1 MKPNEQEIERLLR
14 RAPKPSPP
22 AGLKDELLAGVSLTG
37 ANASSRAAS
46 RSSDSGGW
54 LRRWWPVLMPA
65 AASLVC
71 CVVLAFQRMEIRE
84 LRESI
89 AALLQKQDEAEMTAV
104 ISSSTNDF
112 AKTQAESAAKEL
124 EEINRL
130 KNRATQLYAEIV
142 ALEQVKKGNE
152 ELRAKL
158 NAPPTLNQEEL
169 GTDAEAEAKAK
180 SVKCV
185 NNLKQFGLCV
195 RLWMQENN
203 EVSPPDILS
212 MSNMLNTPKIL
223 VCQADTNRVAAK
235 SWEVFTEANCSYEY
249 LTPSVSN
256 PDRDEP
262 MRVQTRC
269 PLHGH
274 VGLCDGSVQIDV
286 AKKYPERLKVR
297 GGKLYYEPQ

>member
-1 MKPNEQEIERLLR
+1 M
-14 RAPKPSPP
+14 
-22 AGLKDELLAGVSLTG
+22 
-37 ANASSRAAS
+37 
-46 RSSDSGGW
+46 
-54 LRRWWPVLMPA
+54 
-65 AASLVC
+65 
-71 CVVLAFQRMEIRE
+71 
-84 LRESI
+84 RESI

-130 KNRATQLYAEIV
+130 KNRATQLYAEIGAV
-142 ALEQVKKGNE
+142 EQVKKGNE

-249 LTPSVSN
+249 LTPSASN

-274 VGLCDGSVQIDV
+274 VGMCDGSVQSEV
-286 AKKYPERLKVR
+286 EKKHPGRLKER
-297 GGKLYYEPQ
+297 NGKPYYEPQ